1 MTSTVKSIPNGYHT
15 ATPYLTVQEADKLI
29 AFMQQVFE
37 AKETE
42 RVTRPDGKIAHADVR
57 IGDSVIMLAEGSDDW
72 KPMPGAIYLYV
83 NDTDAIYKRAL
94 KAGAASLMEPAD
106 QFHGDRM
113 AGVRDPF
120 GNVWWIVTHV
130 EDVPPEDLQRRAD
143 TFVNG

>member
-1 MTSTVKSIPNGYHT
+1 MLEWQLSH
-15 ATPYLTVQEADKLI
+15 
-29 AFMQQVFE
+29 
-37 AKETE
+37 
-42 RVTRPDGKIAHADVR
+42 
-57 IGDSVIMLAEGSDDW
+57 MLAEASEAW

-143 TFVNG
+143 TFGNG